1 MCGLT
6 RFYCVKDKEFR
17 LIECD
22 EAELL
27 SAVIELKL
35 EGWEIEHVVAI

>member
-6 RFYCVKDKEFR
+6 RFYCFKDQEFR

-22 EAELL
+22 EGELL
-27 SAVIELKL
+27 STVIELKL
-35 EGWEIEHVVAI
+35 EGWEIEDVVKV